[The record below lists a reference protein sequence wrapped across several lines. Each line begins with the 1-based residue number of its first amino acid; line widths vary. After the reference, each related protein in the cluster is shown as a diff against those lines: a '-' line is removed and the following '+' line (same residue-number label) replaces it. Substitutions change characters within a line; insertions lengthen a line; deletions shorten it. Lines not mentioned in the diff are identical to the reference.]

1 MQYYNDLSFFK
12 VKSGYFLQGHHICST
27 KTQLTM
33 AASAKTQKASLVT
46 ATQKLFLAT
55 AGEQVL
61 SFCKKMRKTCEHDK
75 DTLQNQTDGKL

>member
-1 MQYYNDLSFFK
+1 M
-12 VKSGYFLQGHHICST
+12 CST

-33 AASAKTQKASLVT
+33 AASAKTGKATLVT

-61 SFCKKMRKTCEHDK
+61 SLCKKMRKTCEQYLYDK